1 MKGWARNKVYPQWEC
16 KDGCFSV
23 GMKKGNVSL
32 RIIGNWFSFGFLNQ
46 IHTRV
51 SLGIPGIRD
60 WCQVRNSLEHQSA
73 LHVTCLHAQSHSCV
87 WPFVTPWTVAHQ
99 APLPMGFPRQE
110 SWRELP
116 ISSSRDSSWPR
127 DWTHISCIGRWIL
140 YHWAT
145 SDALSKHNTS
155 LYRNSLS
162 QTPHNPTDIVVSD
175 PRRPH
180 GLQPSR
186 LLHPW
191 DFPDKSTGVGCH
203 CLLRCS
209 ENDPLIKTTKSP
221 SREQSPRTRD
231 TLLLPSVD
239 TINSKTRSSCFQMQ
253 MFSLSFDF
261 PKTKLLRQL
270 HSRNTLFMEMQAM
283 HYYLY

>member
-1 MKGWARNKVYPQWEC
+1 MSPPLGCYVL
-16 KDGCFSV
+16 KD
-23 GMKKGNVSL
+23 
-32 RIIGNWFSFGFLNQ
+32 
-46 IHTRV
+46 
-51 SLGIPGIRD
+51 
-60 WCQVRNSLEHQSA
+60 
-73 LHVTCLHAQSHSCV
+73 
-87 WPFVTPWTVAHQ
+87 
-99 APLPMGFPRQE
+99 
-110 SWRELP
+110 
-116 ISSSRDSSWPR
+116 RDSVLLTSNSHNLVGCCLVTKLCLTLCDPVDCSPPCSSAHAISQARILEWVAIAFSRGSSQPR
-127 DWTHISCIGRWIL
+127 HQTHISCIGRWIL

-209 ENDPLIKTTKSP
+209 ENDPTNQNYEI
-221 SREQSPRTRD
+221 
-231 TLLLPSVD
+231 
-239 TINSKTRSSCFQMQ
+239 SKQGAISQ
-253 MFSLSFDF
+253 D
-261 PKTKLLRQL
+261 
-270 HSRNTLFMEMQAM
+270 
-283 HYYLY
+283 